1 MAKDKIEQQES
12 TEEEQKEE
20 DTEERLYRIV
30 HNLPDE
36 QIIVLRRN
44 TQRYLNN
51 LPEEERV
58 SLGMVN
64 KQGDNRLY
72 FRSTKTRAFRIL
84 DRLEGHAKDWSYI
97 NANLKI
103 ETVEEEPEN
112 MLNSE
117 DLERLEDKI
126 SESYKDEMGRLHMQI
141 GSLNSDLSRAKEDL
155 NIMQERALT
164 AEVSASRTNSKV
176 TELNETIESLR
187 SLKETLAKGT
197 LVDACTQFINAR
209 AENVEIL
216 ELLLADIKESG
227 LDIGFISSPPDSVE
241 RYAKEKILQTLN
253 IELDYHE
260 LGRCIE
266 IGKAETWEAS
276 RLFLPTDELDAA
288 QEKITKLTGIITSA
302 DDNVKEILEENLK
315 TVITELNGQVAEYKS
330 KRQRY
335 NESRLAYTAYQK
347 AIEEGTDEL
356 AKAKQLKSSLSDLR
370 KMKFPVYA
378 VPEQDGATVYLPVAS
393 GIAYDS
399 VIEAIKT
406 HAHIKAE
413 EEIGGNTVLRIG
425 GNSDWDPLKVLK
437 RIKKSYENSSE
448 AGQIGSK
455 LGLLVQV

>member
-1 MAKDKIEQQES
+1 MAKDKIEAQES
-12 TEEEQKEE
+12 TEEEQEE
-20 DTEERLYRIV
+20 DAEERLYRIV

-58 SLGMVN
+58 SLDMVN
-64 KQGDNRLY
+64 KQGDNGLY
-72 FRSTKTRAFRIL
+72 FRSTETRAFRIL
-84 DRLEGHAKDWSYI
+84 DRLERHAKDWSYI

-112 MLNSE
+112 ILNAE

-126 SESYKDEMGRLHMQI
+126 RESYKDELGRLHMQI

-155 NIMQERALT
+155 ADMQERALA
-164 AEVSASRTNSKV
+164 AEDLAAGTSSKFIK
-176 TELNETIESLR
+176 LNETVESLR
-187 SLKETLAKGT
+187 SLKETLARGT
-197 LVDACTQFINAR
+197 LADACMQFIHAR
-209 AENVEIL
+209 SENVEVL
-216 ELLLADIKESG
+216 ELLLADIKDSR
-227 LDIGFISSPPDSVE
+227 LDIGFIASPPDSVE
-241 RYAKEKILQTLN
+241 RYAKEKILKTLN
-253 IELDYHE
+253 IELDYRE
-260 LGRCIE
+260 LERCIE

-276 RLFLPTDELDAA
+276 RLFLPTDEMDSA
-288 QEKITKLTGIITSA
+288 QEKITKLTDIIANA
-302 DDNVKEILEENLK
+302 DDGVKEILEENLK
-315 TVITELNGQVAEYKS
+315 TVIAELNGQVAEYKS

-335 NESRLAYTAYQK
+335 NESRLAYIAYQK
-347 AIEEGTDEL
+347 AIDEGTDEL

-399 VIEAIKT
+399 IIEAIKT

-425 GNSDWDPLKVLK
+425 GDGDWDPLKILK
-437 RIKKSYENSSE
+437 HIKQSYETSTE

-455 LGLLVQV
+455 LGLLVQF